1 MLIEDSARSSAG
13 GGEGLA
19 NHFSFRDSAAQ
30 ETFPFQGIRS
40 STGVRCR

>member
-19 NHFSFRDSAAQ
+19 IHFSFRDLGTQ
-30 ETFPFQGIRS
+30 ETIPFQGIRS